1 MRDEGTKP
9 EDEEEGG
16 GGARPQAA
24 KDTRRRRRIRAPG
37 MPTPTAAAGRRTP
50 SPPACTWAAG
60 SGAAR
65 GRASP
70 RLTCASLLRV
80 CAPLRSLPRLA
91 SVSPKPGP
99 RAHSPRP
106 VANQVWVFT
115 QVRSMVLR
123 ASPRFRVH
131 QAESVRGGRPQRPSP
146 TSPPSDPGSGWG
158 RSPGRRFER
167 GLSTARRVACF
178 CPRRATAEARTRSA
192 ERRLRE
198 TRSRKRRDGS
208 ASRCQVG
215 VARIEQRLAQLS
227 DELSPGHHPAGF
239 TPKRH
244 VAE

>member
-1 MRDEGTKP
+1 MLP
-9 EDEEEGG
+9 
-16 GGARPQAA
+16 
-24 KDTRRRRRIRAPG
+24 I
-37 MPTPTAAAGRRTP
+37 
-50 SPPACTWAAG
+50 
-60 SGAAR
+60 
-65 GRASP
+65 P
-70 RLTCASLLRV
+70 RLQSTKGFVSSAVTSLGFEPSSNLLTRENTI
-80 CAPLRSLPRLA
+80 
-91 SVSPKPGP
+91 K
-99 RAHSPRP
+99 RAGE
-106 VANQVWVFT
+106 QVFTLST
-115 QVRSMVLR
+115 QVRSMVPK

-131 QAESVRGGRPQRPSP
+131 QAESLRGGRPQRPNP

-167 GLSTARRVACF
+167 DLSTARRGGCF

-208 ASRCQVG
+208 APRCQVG

-244 VAE
+244 AAE

>member
-1 MRDEGTKP
+1 MRGWQRAREMHPGIAKAATK
-9 EDEEEGG
+9 
-16 GGARPQAA
+16 
-24 KDTRRRRRIRAPG
+24 RRLDASTTSPWRNDS
-37 MPTPTAAAGRRTP
+37 TP
-50 SPPACTWAAG
+50 S
-60 SGAAR
+60 R
-65 GRASP
+65 
-70 RLTCASLLRV
+70 
-80 CAPLRSLPRLA
+80 
-91 SVSPKPGP
+91 
-99 RAHSPRP
+99 
-106 VANQVWVFT
+106 